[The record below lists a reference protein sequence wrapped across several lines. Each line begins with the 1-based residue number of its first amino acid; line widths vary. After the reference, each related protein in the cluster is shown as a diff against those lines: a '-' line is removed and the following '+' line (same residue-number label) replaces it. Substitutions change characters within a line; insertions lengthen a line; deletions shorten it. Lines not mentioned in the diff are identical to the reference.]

1 MENRTTAG
9 RMLFIMN
16 PNAGTRRAA
25 KYLNDIFCLFAAKG
39 WEPLVCM
46 TQKRGDGTELV
57 RSHAGEADM
66 VVAVGG
72 DGTLNEVITGLMLT
86 GWQVPLGYIPA
97 GSTNDFATSLKLPKT
112 ILKAA
117 ELIAEGTPRTLDV
130 GRFCEDR
137 YFSYVA
143 SFGAFTK
150 ASYATPQSA
159 KNFLGHLAYILGAVK
174 ELGNI
179 HPYQMKVEIP
189 GETFEESFIF
199 GGVSNSTSLGGV
211 LTLDP
216 QYVDMNDG
224 LLEMLFVRSPSGPAE
239 LNECIRAVTSKDY
252 DSRMLLFRSTPWVRI
267 TGIPDVDWTL
277 DGEFAPGRETVEI
290 RNLPNAIRLVTGDQ
304 GSDGEREE
312 DQEQEAE

>member
-1 MENRTTAG
+1 MENTAAVK

-16 PNAGTRRAA
+16 PHAGTRKAA
-25 KYLNDIFCLFAAKG
+25 RYLNDMFCLFAQKG

-46 TQKRGDGTELV
+46 TQRRGDATELV
-57 RSHAGEADM
+57 RSHAGAADM

-72 DGTLNEVITGLMLT
+72 DGTLNEVIAGLMLT

-97 GSTNDFATSLKLPKT
+97 GSTNDFAASLKLPKS
-112 ILKAA
+112 IMDAA
-117 ELIAEGTPRTLDV
+117 ELVATGTPRTLDV
-130 GRFCEDR
+130 GQFGEDR
-137 YFSYVA
+137 YFSYIA

-150 ASYATPQSA
+150 ASYATSQSA
-159 KNFLGHLAYILGAVK
+159 KNALGHLAYILGAIK

-179 HPYQMKVEIP
+179 HSYRVKVEIP
-189 GETFEESFIF
+189 EETFEEDFIF

-216 QYVDMNDG
+216 KCVDMNDG
-224 LLEMLFVRSPSGPAE
+224 LLEMLFVRTPSNPAE

-252 DSRMLLFRSTPWVRI
+252 DSHMLIFRSTPWVRI
-267 TGIPDVDWTL
+267 TGDAGVDWTL

-290 RNLPNAIRLVTGDQ
+290 KNLPGAIRLVM
-304 GSDGEREE
+304 GE
-312 DQEQEAE
+312 